1 MRSDRKLLN
10 AVLLGLTA
18 CLLLCGQENR
28 LERGRTFLGLA
39 PPPDPAAAAR
49 GEKIF
54 VQNCAFCHGQD
65 ARGAEGPNLI
75 RSATVLHDEKG
86 ETLGPVL
93 RRGFPDKGMPAFS
106 QLTDEQSY
114 DIASFLHA
122 RVEAAANRYGYKLQ
136 NIVTGD
142 ANAGKTYFAANC
154 QSCHS
159 ATGDLAHV
167 GSKYEPADLQA
178 KFLYPGDSAAPLTA
192 TVTLPTGE
200 NVTGVLKRIDD
211 FQISITDE
219 TGAYRSWQTDAVKY
233 VINDPLLGH
242 QRLLAKYTDSDMHNI
257 LAYLVTLK

>member
-1 MRSDRKLLN
+1 
-10 AVLLGLTA
+10 
-18 CLLLCGQENR
+18 
-28 LERGRTFLGLA
+28 
-39 PPPDPAAAAR
+39 
-49 GEKIF
+49 
-54 VQNCAFCHGQD
+54 
-65 ARGAEGPNLI
+65 
-75 RSATVLHDEKG
+75 
-86 ETLGPVL
+86 
-93 RRGFPDKGMPAFS
+93 
-106 QLTDEQSY
+106 
-114 DIASFLHA
+114 
-122 RVEAAANRYGYKLQ
+122 
-136 NIVTGD
+136 
-142 ANAGKTYFAANC
+142 
-154 QSCHS
+154 
-159 ATGDLAHV
+159 V